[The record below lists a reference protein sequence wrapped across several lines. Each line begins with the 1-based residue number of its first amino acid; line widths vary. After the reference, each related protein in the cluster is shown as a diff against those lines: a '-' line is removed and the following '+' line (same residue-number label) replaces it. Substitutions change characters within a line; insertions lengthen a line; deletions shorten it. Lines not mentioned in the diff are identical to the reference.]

1 MSLLY
6 LIYYY
11 DEDGPSKMT
20 ATLDKSKVIYLINS
34 YNDDGWFERIDEL
47 DLIERV
53 SLWLETNG
61 NIIGEFQMMRGWGGL
76 TLQIVELD
84 KRSQP

>member
-20 ATLDKSKVIYLINS
+20 ATLDKSKVIDLIKSYDNS
-34 YNDDGWFERIDEL
+34 GWFEQIDES
-47 DLIERV
+47 DLIERT
-53 SLWLETNG
+53 SIWLETNG